1 MSQLLRGLKK
11 SNSDIKFFG
20 SNSLT
25 RYNNFVQKVKI
36 KINKYDIF
44 AYAVGQTTFEPIEK
58 CIDPMRYEVFDTF
71 IYDTKEK
78 KNIDQSEDF
87 CRFSKQVSKLKTNA
101 RKMQPSEIDQL
112 CQELE
117 EIAPKCISI

>member
-44 AYAVGQTTFEPIEK
+44 DYAVGQTTFDPIEK

-71 IYDTKEK
+71 
-78 KNIDQSEDF
+78 
-87 CRFSKQVSKLKTNA
+87 
-101 RKMQPSEIDQL
+101 
-112 CQELE
+112 
-117 EIAPKCISI
+117 